1 MNLTTI
7 PQVRG
12 AITHQNDGPVTAF
25 VIISRAT
32 ELVKNGLDPELAAN
46 AIYEELAWRE
56 HLSDHLLEQIGQLD
70 EII

>member
-1 MNLTTI
+1 MNELNTV

-32 ELVKNGLDPELAAN
+32 ELVKKGLDPELAAN

-56 HLSDHLLEQIGQLD
+56 HLSDSLLEEIGEVPLD
-70 EII
+70 